1 MADNASITILR
12 NTQANINA
20 EPIKDGNILFTTDQA
35 ENKIYA
41 DVGTTRIKIGGTVD
55 VDTTLSTTS
64 TNPVQNKVITNSVNA
79 VRGQIC
85 TNLLNPTAQT
95 QTINGVT
102 FTNNGD
108 GTYTLNG
115 TASGFAQLSLMTFN
129 DFAFLENKKLIGC
142 PAGGGDSTY
151 MLYISCYRGSTWL
164 KEYYDQSNGVIIS
177 NFPSEATNVAL
188 HILIRDGQTL
198 NNLTFKPMVTA
209 DLSATYDDFVP
220 YTGDSGRLNED
231 VANFFDVIRPVGSL
245 YPTTD
250 ANFNPNTAK
259 GWHGKWERIKDCVIY
274 ASGDSDTVGS
284 IVGSNTH
291 ELTIAEL
298 PRHTHS
304 IPALSGTAAIA
315 GAHTHNVN
323 VPMPFGSDWTIG
335 QSQWSASSSKQNPN
349 YIQTGTATSAG
360 AHTHPVTTEESTT
373 GSQGSGIFIDMRP
386 RRLNSIV
393 WRRTA

>member
-12 NTQANINA
+12 NTQENINA

-64 TNPVQNKVITNSVNA
+64 TNPVQNKVITNNMDD
-79 VRGQIC
+79 VRGQIH
-85 TNLLNPTAQT
+85 TNLLNPTAPT

-108 GTYTLNG
+108 GTYTVNG
-115 TASGFAQLSLMTFN
+115 TASGQAVFSLMTFN
-129 DFAFLENKKLIGC
+129 DFAFLKNKKLIGC
-142 PAGGGDSTY
+142 PAGGSSSIY
-151 MLYISCYRGSTWL
+151 MLYISFNRDLTWL
-164 KEYYDQSNGVIIS
+164 YEYDDYGNGVIVS
-177 NFPSEATNVAL
+177 NIPSETTVA
-188 HILIRDGQTL
+188 ILNIIVRDGQTV
-198 NNLTFKPMVTA
+198 NNLTFKPMITT

-231 VANFFDVIRPVGSL
+231 VANLFDVIRPVGSL

-250 ANFNPNTAK
+250 VNFNPNTAK
-259 GWHGKWERIKDCVIY
+259 GWHGTWERIKDCVIY
-274 ASGDSDTVGS
+274 AAGDSDTVGS

-291 ELTIAEL
+291 TLTEAEL
-298 PRHTHS
+298 PSHRHST
-304 IPALSGTAAIA
+304 PQL
-315 GAHTHNVN
+315 
-323 VPMPFGSDWTIG
+323 
-335 QSQWSASSSKQNPN
+335 
-349 YIQTGTATSAG
+349 TATG
-360 AHTHPVTTEESTT
+360 GNHKHGLTYDVYHD
-373 GSQGSGIFIDMRP
+373 GSGIEVRVIGDHRAIDGNYTANSGDLSMTVPASNTGYTGSNTPIDIRP
-386 RRLNSIV
+386 RRLNSVV